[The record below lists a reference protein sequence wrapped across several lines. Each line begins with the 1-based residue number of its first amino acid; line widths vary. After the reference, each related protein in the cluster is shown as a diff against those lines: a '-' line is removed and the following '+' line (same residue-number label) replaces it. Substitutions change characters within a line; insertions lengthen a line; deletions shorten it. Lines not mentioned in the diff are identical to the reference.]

1 MKTMKTTKNLL
12 AIAIIAAFFTACKKD
27 EVSQTPSSLD
37 ATSFASATDAL
48 KRGETG
54 SGHVYLLSNMVAG
67 NNVLEYSRASDGSL
81 TLTGTWPTGDI
92 GTGGGLG
99 SQGAVILGNREGDG
113 DGEQK
118 LLFAVNAGSNS
129 ISTFKVRKSGLQF
142 LSTVNS
148 GGIRPVSITQSH
160 NLVFVLNAGGDG
172 NISGFKLRENGSL
185 QAIPNSS
192 RPLSTTSSGPAEIA
206 FVNDSKVLVIT
217 EKATNMITSYTV
229 NKSGMPGAMHTLA
242 SANNTPFGFAV
253 GGDKIYV
260 TEAAGGMPGASTV
273 SSYRIS
279 ENGAISLITGPVSA
293 GQTAACWAVITDNNK
308 YVYAANTG
316 SGTISS
322 FDAGYSGSISV
333 KEAVAASAGAGA
345 ADAALSH
352 GSKYLYV
359 RNGGSTSISAYKVSN
374 NGSLSNV
381 QTVTGLPVGTVG
393 IIAD

>member
-1 MKTMKTTKNLL
+1 MKTTNNLV
-12 AIAIIAAFFTACKKD
+12 AIAIIAALFTACKKD
-27 EVSQTPSSLD
+27 EMSQTPASQD
-37 ATSFASATDAL
+37 ATSFASPDDAL
-48 KRGETG
+48 KHRETG

-67 NNVLEYSRASDGSL
+67 NNVLDYSRASDGSL

-99 SQGAVILGNREGDG
+99 SQGAVILRNS
-113 DGEQK
+113 DGERDQK

-129 ISTFKVRKSGLQF
+129 ISTFKVRKSGLE
-142 LSTVNS
+142 LISTTPS
-148 GGIRPVSITQSH
+148 GGIRPISITQSE

-172 NISGFKLRENGSL
+172 NISGFKLKEDGRL

-192 RPLSTTSSGPAEIA
+192 RPLSTTNSGPAEIA
-206 FVNDSKVLVIT
+206 FVKGGKVLVVT
-217 EKATNMITSYTV
+217 EKATNKIISYTV
-229 NKSGMPGAMHTLA
+229 SESGKPGTMHVLT
-242 SANNTPFGFAV
+242 SANDTPFGFAV
-253 GGDKIYV
+253 SGDKMYV

-273 SSYRIS
+273 SSYRIN
-279 ENGAISLITGPVSA
+279 ENGAITLITGPVSA

-316 SGTISS
+316 SSSISS
-322 FDAGYSGSISV
+322 FNVGNYGSLGV
-333 KEAVAASAGAGA
+333 KEAVAANAGAGP

-359 RNGGSTSISAYKVSN
+359 RNGGSTSISAYKVAE